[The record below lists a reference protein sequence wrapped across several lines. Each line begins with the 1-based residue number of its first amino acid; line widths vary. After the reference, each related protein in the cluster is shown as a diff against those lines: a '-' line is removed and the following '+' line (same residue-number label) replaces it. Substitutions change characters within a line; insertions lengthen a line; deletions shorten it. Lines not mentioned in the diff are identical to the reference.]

1 MFVILLSY
9 IRPLEDVDAALPAHR
24 AFLAEFYAKGFGI
37 ASGRQIGTTGGMI
50 IANAP
55 NRAVLEAELAQDP
68 YKIQNLA
75 RYDIY
80 EFEARTVH
88 PALKGIVS

>member
-1 MFVILLSY
+1 MFAVILTY
-9 IRPLEDVDAALPAHR
+9 VRPLEEVDQSLAAHR
-24 AFLAEFYAKGFGI
+24 AFLTQFYADGFGI
-37 ASGRQIGTTGGMI
+37 ASGRQVGAAGGVI
-50 IANAP
+50 VAHAP
-55 NRAVLEAELAQDP
+55 SRAALDAELAKDP
-68 YKIQNLA
+68 FKVKGLA